1 MNVEPILLEQ
11 LERAIKN
18 KQVKQ
23 ALLLLDR
30 IKLRITIGENNG

>member
-11 LERAIKN
+11 LEHAIKN

-30 IKLRITIGENNG
+30 IKLRITIGE